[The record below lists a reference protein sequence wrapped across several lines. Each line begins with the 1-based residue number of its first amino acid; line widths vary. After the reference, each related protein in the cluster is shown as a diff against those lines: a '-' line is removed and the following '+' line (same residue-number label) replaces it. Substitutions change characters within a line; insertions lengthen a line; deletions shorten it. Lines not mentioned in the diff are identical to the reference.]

1 MVGIVWI
8 PATTTSFLCLR
19 QFVWWESPGVHCR
32 GFFVC
37 GYGRGVLLLDL
48 FPPRNRTEEQRNACA
63 HHISRRAQAHAGPA
77 RERRGRRAARR
88 EGPAR
93 RGRRH
98 RPGAPVREGDMLFD
112 SRGILHGVVPV
123 RPYARET
130 WTGAPDVGSVAGRTT
145 GWACAAGGIST
156 SAAPGSFW
164 STRPGGSIARST
176 GWPSRWC
183 RGETQ
188 ERVHA

>member
-93 RGRRH
+93 RGD
-98 RPGAPVREGDMLFD
+98 VV
-112 SRGILHGVVPV
+112 IVPV

-176 GWPSRWC
+176 G
-183 RGETQ
+183 
-188 ERVHA
+188 

>member
-19 QFVWWESPGVHCR
+19 QFVWWESPGVRCR

-37 GYGRGVLLLDL
+37 GYGRGVLLLGL
-48 FPPRNRTEEQRNACA
+48 FPPRNRTEEQGNACA

-98 RPGAPVREGDMLFD
+98 RPGAPVREG
-112 SRGILHGVVPV
+112 HGPVP
-123 RPYARET
+123 
-130 WTGAPDVGSVAGRTT
+130 PDAGSMAGRTT
-145 GWACAAGGIST
+145 VWACAAGGIST
-156 SAAPGSFW
+156 SAAPGSCW

-176 GWPSRWC
+176 GWTVAMVPWRDA
-183 RGETQ
+183 RART
-188 ERVHA
+188 RVTSSGRSHS